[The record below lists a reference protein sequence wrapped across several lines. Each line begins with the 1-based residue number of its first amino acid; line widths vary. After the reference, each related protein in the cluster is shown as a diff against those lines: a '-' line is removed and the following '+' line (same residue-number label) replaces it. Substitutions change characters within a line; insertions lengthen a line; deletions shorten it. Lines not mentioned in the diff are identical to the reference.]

1 LKIRIF
7 IIETCNAIIPLLHL
21 ILKNKLLIRAI
32 NMILLQI
39 KKGVLAINW
48 FSLLNFQ
55 IWRILNRRNQI
66 LFSILFSLINWVL
79 LDYLIYFILFQQF
92 NTGRLQTVVLLKII
106 LTSTTIINMVVDVIL
121 FGNLSG
127 LLYLFTVFVEEVFFR
142 IYA

>member
-1 LKIRIF
+1 MKIRIF
-7 IIETCNAIIPLLHL
+7 IIETCNTIIPLLHL

-106 LTSTTIINMVVDVIL
+106 LTSPTIINMVVDVIL
-121 FGNLSG
+121 FGNLNG
-127 LLYLFTVFVEEVFFR
+127 LLYLYTVFVKEVFFR

>member
-1 LKIRIF
+1 MKIRIF
-7 IIETCNAIIPLLHL
+7 IIETCNTIIPLLHL

>member
-1 LKIRIF
+1 MKIRIF